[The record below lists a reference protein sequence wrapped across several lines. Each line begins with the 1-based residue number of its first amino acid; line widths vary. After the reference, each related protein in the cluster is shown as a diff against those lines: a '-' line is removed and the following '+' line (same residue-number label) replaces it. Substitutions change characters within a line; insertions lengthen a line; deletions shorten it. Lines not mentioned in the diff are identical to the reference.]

1 MIMSKISENSLN
13 GGKQTYT
20 ISAFSENHIGL
31 LNRITI
37 IFTRRQVNIDS
48 LTVSGS
54 ALPGIH
60 KFTIVVNDTRDKV
73 EKVVTQI
80 EKLVEVLKAF
90 YHTEDEVIHQEIA
103 LYKVPTQSIVEG
115 NVVEEII
122 RKHHARILEVKPEYT
137 VIELTGHKEETQ
149 ALFDELYNYGLLQF
163 TRSGR
168 IAITRSSREVFSN
181 YMKDAGTNSVEYAK
195 N

>member
-1 MIMSKISENSLN
+1 MSGRKKLN
-13 GGKQTYT
+13 GNNGDGKQTFT

-37 IFTRRQVNIDS
+37 IFTRRQVNIES

-54 ALPGIH
+54 AIPGIH
-60 KFTIVVNDTRDKV
+60 KFTIVVHDTPEKV
-73 EKVVTQI
+73 EKVVGQI

-90 YHTEDEVIHQEIA
+90 SHTEDEVIHQEIA
-103 LYKVPTQSIVEG
+103 LYKVPTKALVQGNKVEDT
-115 NVVEEII
+115 I
-122 RKHHARILEVKPEYT
+122 RAHHARILEVRPEYT

-149 ALFDELYNYGLLQF
+149 ALFDELNNYGLLQF

-168 IAITRSSREVFSN
+168 IAVTKSSKELFTS
-181 YMKDAGTNSVEYAK
+181 YLQEAGENTVEY